1 MWGRSS
7 NTPPSPRTLLYTS
20 DFSNES
26 DLLRQILA
34 PISYVSIIPHRQ
46 LSRLDSLL
54 NLFSIRPST
63 SCVMSPTHVPS
74 SESEHLGLIRGSKDA
89 LVEAH
94 SVYTRLNQSSL
105 KAHEAARQYQPG
117 GNTRTVLHA
126 DPFPITF
133 ASGNG
138 CILTSLDGHVY
149 TDFLGEYTA
158 GIYGHNNAIIR
169 TAIDEALTRGWSLGG
184 NNMYEK
190 ELARLVCERFAPTM
204 ELVRFTNSGTEA
216 NMMAVATALAW
227 TGRTKILVFR
237 GGYHGATLS
246 FRHSPKGPA
255 TKSVNLPHEWVV
267 GTYNDIAQTEEV
279 LSALPQKSLAAIL
292 VEPML
297 GNAGAIPGSLPF
309 LRFLRSYA
317 SSNEALLIFDEV
329 MTSRLSYHGLG
340 HKLGIRPDLMTLG
353 KWVGGGMS
361 FGAFGGRSDIM
372 EMYDPRNSG
381 GLAHAGTFNNN
392 VISMAAGCAGCK
404 VLDEKTTDRLN
415 DLGERLKETV
425 TDVIE
430 KHLYSGLPRTMNG
443 ANGESL
449 KGNECISAVRE
460 MFNHSRTLSRSIF
473 ESARNSM
480 IDHSLGPDHTLTNGT
495 TDATAKG
502 STNGTHS
509 QPEHHKVSNGPT
521 IECPI
526 YMSGIGSILAM
537 HFPPSSPHLQS
548 LFYHHMLSRGIYL
561 AERGFIALNI
571 ELGVNEVEK
580 FVEATGEFVQ
590 RWRDVLLA
598 D

>member
-1 MWGRSS
+1 MWGRSL
-7 NTPPSPRTLLYTS
+7 NNLPLLFPRTLLIQIIGS
-20 DFSNES
+20 VSRVASNTRTG
-26 DLLRQILA
+26 LCR
-34 PISYVSIIPHRQ
+34 H
-46 LSRLDSLL
+46 LSRLDFLFNLL
-54 NLFSIRPST
+54 STRPTT
-63 SCVMSPTHVPS
+63 SCVMSPTQAPS
-74 SESEHLGLIRGSKDA
+74 LESKHLDLIQGSKDA
-89 LVEAH
+89 LLEAH

-133 ASGNG
+133 ASGDG
-138 CILTSLDGHVY
+138 CTLTSLDGHVY

-169 TAIDEALTRGWSLGG
+169 KAIDEALTRGWSFGG
-184 NNMYEK
+184 NNVYEK
-190 ELARLVCERFAPTM
+190 ELARMVCERFVPTM

-227 TGRTKILVFR
+227 TGRTKVLVFR

-246 FRHSPKGPA
+246 FRDSPKGSA

-267 GTYNDIAQTEEV
+267 GTYNDIAQTKEV
-279 LSALPQKSLAAIL
+279 LSALPPKSLAAIL

-309 LRFLRSYA
+309 LQFLRFYA

-329 MTSRLSYHGLG
+329 MTSRLSYRGLG

-372 EMYDPRNSG
+372 EMYDPRKSG

-404 VLDEKTTDRLN
+404 VLDEETTNSLN
-415 DLGERLKETV
+415 DLGEHLKETV
-425 TDVIE
+425 MDVIE
-430 KHLYSGLPRTMNG
+430 KHLYSGLPRTVNG

-449 KGNECISAVRE
+449 KGNDYVPALRE
-460 MFNHSRTLSRSIF
+460 RFHAFNHS
-473 ESARNSM
+473 
-480 IDHSLGPDHTLTNGT
+480 GT
-495 TDATAKG
+495 PT
-502 STNGTHS
+502 
-509 QPEHHKVSNGPT
+509 PERPLET
-521 IECPI
+521 
-526 YMSGIGSILAM
+526 
-537 HFPPSSPHLQS
+537 SPNP
-548 LFYHHMLSRGIYL
+548 HM
-561 AERGFIALNI
+561 
-571 ELGVNEVEK
+571 
-580 FVEATGEFVQ
+580 TQ
-590 RWRDVLLA
+590 
-598 D
+598 

>member
-1 MWGRSS
+1 MF
-7 NTPPSPRTLLYTS
+7 PPQVAA
-20 DFSNES
+20 F
-26 DLLRQILA
+26 
-34 PISYVSIIPHRQ
+34 
-46 LSRLDSLL
+46 
-54 NLFSIRPST
+54 
-63 SCVMSPTHVPS
+63 
-74 SESEHLGLIRGSKDA
+74 ESEHLDPIQQSKNA

-126 DPFPITF
+126 DPFPLTF

-138 CILTSLDGHVY
+138 CTLTSLDGHVY

-158 GIYGHNNAIIR
+158 GIYGHNNALIR
-169 TAIDEALTRGWSLGG
+169 TAIDEALTRGWSFGG
-184 NNMYEK
+184 NNLYEK
-190 ELARLVCERFAPTM
+190 ELAKLVCERFAPTM

-255 TKSVNLPHEWVV
+255 TKTVNLPHEWVV
-267 GTYNDIAQTEEV
+267 GTYNDIGKTEEV
-279 LSALPQKSLAAIL
+279 LSALPPKSLAAIL

-297 GNAGAIPGSLPF
+297 GNAGAVPGSLPF
-309 LRFLRSYA
+309 LQFLRSYA
-317 SSNEALLIFDEV
+317 SSNQALLIFDEV
-329 MTSRLSYHGLG
+329 MTSRLSYRGLG

-361 FGAFGGRSDIM
+361 FGAFGGRKDIM
-372 EMYDPRNSG
+372 EMYDPRKSG

-404 VLDEKTTDRLN
+404 VLDEETTNRLN
-415 DLGERLKETV
+415 DMGEHLKKAV
-425 TDVIE
+425 TNVIE
-430 KHLYSGLPRTMNG
+430 KHLYSGLPRTVNG
-443 ANGESL
+443 TNGQSL
-449 KGNECISAVRE
+449 KGPE
-460 MFNHSRTLSRSIF
+460 
-473 ESARNSM
+473 
-480 IDHSLGPDHTLTNGT
+480 HTLTNGT

-502 STNGTHS
+502 ATNGTHS
-509 QPEHHKVSNGPT
+509 KPEHHQVSNGP
-521 IECPI
+521 IVERPI
-526 YMSGIGSILAM
+526 YMSGIGSILAI

-548 LFYHHMLSRGIYL
+548 LFYHHMLSKDIYL

-571 ELGVNEVEK
+571 ELGMDEVER
-580 FVEATGEFVQ
+580 FTEATGEFVE

-598 D
+598 S

>member
-1 MWGRSS
+1 M
-7 NTPPSPRTLLYTS
+7 
-20 DFSNES
+20 
-26 DLLRQILA
+26 
-34 PISYVSIIPHRQ
+34 
-46 LSRLDSLL
+46 SL
-54 NLFSIRPST
+54 T
-63 SCVMSPTHVPS
+63 QVPS

-89 LVEAH
+89 VVEAH

-117 GNTRTVLHA
+117 GNTRTVLHT

-138 CILTSLDGHVY
+138 CTLTSLDGHVY

-169 TAIDEALTRGWSLGG
+169 TAIDEALSRGWSFGG
-184 NNMYEK
+184 NNTYEK

-267 GTYNDIAQTEEV
+267 GTYNDVAQTEEV
-279 LSALPQKSLAAIL
+279 LSALPPKSLAAIL

-309 LRFLRSYA
+309 LRFLRSCA

-372 EMYDPRNSG
+372 EMYDPRKSG

-404 VLDEKTTDRLN
+404 VLDEETTNRLN
-415 DLGERLKETV
+415 GLGERLKETV

-449 KGNECISAVRE
+449 KGNECISAVQE
-460 MFNHSRTLSRSIF
+460 MFNHSRKLSRSIF

-480 IDHSLGPDHTLTNGT
+480 IDLALGPDHTLTNGT
-495 TDATAKG
+495 TDAATKG

-509 QPEHHKVSNGPT
+509 QPEHHKLSNGPT
-521 IECPI
+521 IECPMH
-526 YMSGIGSILAM
+526 MSGIGSILAM

-548 LFYHHMLSRGIYL
+548 LFHHHMLSKGIYL

-571 ELGVNEVEK
+571 ELGMNEVEK
-580 FVEATGEFVQ
+580 FVEATGEFVE